1 MTEIDPVTHS
11 ETEGLILRKKIMFRL
26 QDAGMRH
33 AEHHGAVEV
42 EAMGAAGAVVMRQ
55 VIRQAFGGRTS
66 N

>member
-1 MTEIDPVTHS
+1 
-11 ETEGLILRKKIMFRL
+11 MFRL
-26 QDAGMRH
+26 QVAGMRH